1 MGEMVEMVERDFN
14 LIVICDKMLLAC
26 RKADRPLQR
35 NTKNVTLNMKN
46 NKLNPFDLNRTEYAE
61 LLGISPNAV
70 RMRMRHGKLEGEYI
84 FENGRYNFRAPQRE
98 RVYIGQDHPN
108 LTTTKRKINR
118 GNHYKANYPN
128 EAFRKHNEAK
138 MLAKLKHNVDEDIQ
152 ALLPDAI
159 EIAKGR
165 KREML
170 EAAPN
175 TVSMSVKKSSFSMGG
190 IYHMG
195 SNRGYG
201 SPGYMGG
208 TFKDPNTYVV
218 NNRGKKEEKKKY
230 YW

>member
-26 RKADRPLQR
+26 KKADRPLQR
-35 NTKNVTLNMKN
+35 NTKNVTLNMKH

-98 RVYIGQDHPN
+98 RVYQGHDHPN
-108 LTTTKRKINR
+108 MTTPKRKINR

-159 EIAKGR
+159 EIAKSK

-170 EAAPN
+170 EAAATP
-175 TVSMSVKKSSFSMGG
+175 VPRSVKQSSFNMGG
-190 IYHMG
+190 IFHMG
-195 SNRGYG
+195 SNKGYG
-201 SPGYMGG
+201 SREYFGG
-208 TFKDPNTYVV
+208 FHDDPNVYPTT
-218 NNRGKKEEKKKY
+218 NRGKKEEKKKY

>member
-1 MGEMVEMVERDFN
+1 MKH
-14 LIVICDKMLLAC
+14 DKI
-26 RKADRPLQR
+26 
-35 NTKNVTLNMKN
+35 
-46 NKLNPFDLNRTEYAE
+46 NPFDLNRTEYAE

-98 RVYIGQDHPN
+98 RVYQGHDHPN
-108 LTTTKRKINR
+108 MTTTKRKINR

-159 EIAKGR
+159 EIAKGK

-170 EAAPN
+170 EAAADP
-175 TVSMSVKKSSFSMGG
+175 VSRSKNQSSFNTRG
-190 IYHMG
+190 IYHVG
-195 SNRGYG
+195 SNKGYG

-208 TFKDPNTYVV
+208 TFQDPNTYVV
-218 NNRGKKEEKKKY
+218 TNRGKKEEKKKY